1 MVMEGIVML
10 SSKNK
15 ISAKPRIELT
25 QQIRKHYLKNILKN
39 RTIAEFSKNRDLS
52 YTLIYNLAHGR
63 INSLSPRNYRTIFR
77 EDPPLQKPERVDGT
91 YFRAMVAL
99 WIFLNDNFTK
109 SDLYL
114 EFYGKKDPKKIDYR
128 IFNGQILTVETRIE
142 QIMEKKFFDSGLDR
156 QTLKKWIQEYN
167 QFQPETRVSYHVIR
181 PVLLFLEKALNVNPT
196 LILNQWFERY
206 ETGQLKSVSQKI
218 YVQAMILK
226 ERTERAIKS
235 GRRSEIEKLRE
246 EIYGKKE
253 GLTLYSEVEEEL
265 KFLHKHA
272 GKRTSEYLGRSISG
286 YEKRKLKRIATRRA
300 QTIKNDCDV
309 FIGQKSDLPFLSIP
323 KSYRDRW
330 MNRLLSVLKYH
341 IINILIQHED
351 LNLER
356 DVLTPLHSRDE
367 YKKEHKGLVLFDQ
380 ASDFLGIRKKAF
392 DLMVAKHCDMFR
404 SVGIYI
410 NKWYLSDLY
419 LKELSEKEFFDFLTA
434 KYERMAKAE
443 SCPNPIAA
451 CMN

>member
-1 MVMEGIVML
+1 ML

-15 ISAKPRIELT
+15 ILPKPRIKLT
-25 QQIRKHYLKNILKN
+25 RPIRKHFLENILKN
-39 RTIAEFSKNRDLS
+39 RTIAEFSKNRGLS

-77 EDPPLQKPERVDGT
+77 EEPPPQKPERVDGT

-99 WIFLNDNFTK
+99 WIFLNDKITK

-114 EFYGKKDPKKIDYR
+114 EFYGSKYPKKIDYR
-128 IFNGQILTVETRIE
+128 IFNGQTQTVETRID
-142 QIMEKKFFDSGLDR
+142 QMMENKFFDSDLDC

-167 QFQPETRVSYHVIR
+167 QFQPETRISYYVIR
-181 PVLLFLEKALNVNPT
+181 PVLLFLKKELNVNPT
-196 LILNQWFERY
+196 LILNQWFDRY
-206 ETGQLKSVSQKI
+206 ETGELKSVSEKI
-218 YVQAMILK
+218 YVQAMLLK
-226 ERTERAIKS
+226 ERTEMALKS

-265 KFLHKHA
+265 KFLQQYA

-286 YEKRKLKRIATRRA
+286 YEKRKLKRITTPKA
-300 QTIKNDCDV
+300 QTIMNDCDA
-309 FIGQKSDLPFLSIP
+309 FIGQKPDLPFLSIP
-323 KSYRDRW
+323 KSYRGRW
-330 MNRLLSVLKYH
+330 MNRLLSVLKCH

-351 LNLER
+351 LNFES
-356 DVLTPLHSRDE
+356 DILTPLHRRNE
-367 YKKEHKGLVLFDQ
+367 YKNEHTGLVLFDQ
-380 ASDFLGIRKKAF
+380 ASDFLGISKKSF
-392 DLMVAKHCDMFR
+392 DLMVAKHCDIFR

-419 LKELSEKEFFDFLTA
+419 LKELSEKEFFDFLAA
-434 KYERMAKAE
+434 KYDRMAKAE
-443 SCPNPIAA
+443 SFPNPIAA